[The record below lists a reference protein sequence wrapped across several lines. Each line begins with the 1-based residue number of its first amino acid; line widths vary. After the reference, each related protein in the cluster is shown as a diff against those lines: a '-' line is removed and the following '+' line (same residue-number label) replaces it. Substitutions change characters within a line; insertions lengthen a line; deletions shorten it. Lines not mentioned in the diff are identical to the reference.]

1 MAQRT
6 QFNMTMRLRYAL
18 ALGSCLLGFWAI
30 APAKSESAAPGAW
43 VAKAPMPAIRNEVAA
58 TALNGKVYVLG
69 GNIGGGAADLARNE
83 EYDPMTDQWRVRWPL
98 PRGANHMNAVTLNGK
113 IYVVGGFADARH
125 VNPVDGV
132 YEYDPA
138 GDSWR
143 TLPPL
148 SSPRG
153 SVGVAAVDGKI
164 HAIGGRGPDFK
175 TVSTHQVLD
184 PATGK
189 WSEAAPLPGR
199 AHDHTATIAI
209 DGRIHVIGGR
219 FGEPTETTDMHL
231 VYDPATNAW
240 STAAP
245 LPAPRSSLAV
255 TFYKGFIL
263 VVGGETD
270 TKSLT
275 DNDGYDV
282 KADRWMKLAPLPVP
296 RHGIAAA
303 TVGEFA
309 YFAGGAQGV
318 GGNGTSDQL
327 FAFSMP

>member
-1 MAQRT
+1 MTR
-6 QFNMTMRLRYAL
+6 TMRFILTAGLPSLL
-18 ALGSCLLGFWAI
+18 AFGLGLIGLSAI
-30 APAKSESAAPGAW
+30 APARSESAPPGAW
-43 VAKAPMPAIRNEVAA
+43 VLKAPMPAIRNEVAA
-58 TALNGKVYVLG
+58 TALGGKVYVLG

-83 EYDPMTDQWRVRWPL
+83 EYDPATDQWRVRWPL
-98 PRGANHMNAVTLNGK
+98 PRGANHMNAVAVNGK
-113 IYVVGGFADARH
+113 IYAIGGFADARH

-132 YEYDPA
+132 FEFDPA
-138 GDSWR
+138 ANSWR
-143 TLPPL
+143 TLAPL
-148 SSPRG
+148 SGPRG
-153 SVGVAAVDGKI
+153 SVAVAAVDGKI

-175 TVSTHQVLD
+175 PVATHQVLD

-189 WSEAAPLPGR
+189 WSEAAPLPGKAR
-199 AHDHTATIAI
+199 DHTATIAV
-209 DGRIHVIGGR
+209 DGKIHVIGGR

-255 TFYKGFIL
+255 ALYKGLIL

-282 KADRWMKLAPLPVP
+282 KVDRWVKLAPLPMP

-303 TVGEFA
+303 TVGNLA

>member
-1 MAQRT
+1 MARRM
-6 QFNMTMRLRYAL
+6 QFNMTARLRCAL
-18 ALGSCLLGFWAI
+18 ALGSCLLGLWAI
-30 APAKSESAAPGAW
+30 APARSESTASGTW
-43 VAKAPMPAIRNEVAA
+43 VVKAPMPAIRNEVAA

-98 PRGANHMNAVTLNGK
+98 PRGANHMNAVALNGK

-125 VNPVDGV
+125 VNPVNGV

-199 AHDHTATIAI
+199 AHDHTATIAV
-209 DGRIHVIGGR
+209 DGKIHVIGGR
-219 FGEPTETTDMHL
+219 FGEPTETTDAHL
-231 VYDPATNAW
+231 VYDPATNSW
-240 STAAP
+240 SMAAP

-255 TFYKGFIL
+255 ALYRGFIL

-270 TKSLT
+270 TYSLT

-282 KADRWMKLAPLPVP
+282 KADRWVKLAPLPSP

-303 TVGEFA
+303 TVGNFA
-309 YFAGGAQGV
+309 YFAGGAQGS

-327 FAFSMP
+327 FAFSTP

>member
-1 MAQRT
+1 MAQGT
-6 QFNMTMRLRYAL
+6 QFNMAARLRCAL
-18 ALGSCLLGFWAI
+18 ALGSCLIGLWAI
-30 APAKSESAAPGAW
+30 APARSEDSPPGAW
-43 VAKAPMPAIRNEVAA
+43 VTKTPMPGIRNEVAG

-83 EYDPMTDQWRVRWPL
+83 EYDPATDQWRVRWPL

-125 VNPVDGV
+125 YNPVDGA

-138 GDSWR
+138 SDSWR

-153 SVGVAAVDGKI
+153 SVSVAAVDGKI

-175 TVSTHQVLD
+175 TVSIHQVLD

-189 WSEAAPLPGR
+189 WSEAAPLPGG
-199 AHDHTATIAI
+199 AHDHTATIVV
-209 DGRIHVIGGR
+209 DGKIHVIGGR
-219 FGEPTETTDMHL
+219 FDESTDATAAHF
-231 VYDPATNAW
+231 VYDPATNSW
-240 STAAP
+240 SMAAP
-245 LPAPRSSLAV
+245 LPAPRSSLAAA
-255 TFYKGFIL
+255 FYKGFIL

-270 TKSLT
+270 TKSLD

-282 KADRWMKLAPLPVP
+282 KADRWVKLAPLPSP

-303 TVGEFA
+303 TVGNFV
-309 YFAGGAQGV
+309 YFAGGAQGN
-318 GGNGTSDQL
+318 GGNGTSDRL